1 MLLRMPFYT
10 RYLYLACEFVVA
22 AIGIRK
28 CLQKKIGK
36 GVFVMANDG
45 DSTISS
51 GKGGVLASLLDC

>member
-1 MLLRMPFYT
+1 M
-10 RYLYLACEFVVA
+10 
-22 AIGIRK
+22 
-28 CLQKKIGK
+28 IGK